1 MKRFMV
7 VWGVVWAVFSS
18 VVLAA
23 EPNLVVVKTMGAVSP
38 ELKARLVSWVSTTID
53 PATDGGIAVSRTLK
67 GQGQVILVLAGE
79 CKPGDLPVSG
89 TNGVV
94 VVDLKALKLTGMTT
108 PAAQETYARRVEKLA
123 VAGVAMQLGMAP
135 CPFPRC
141 ALYQHETVQELD
153 EKARGLCPPCTG
165 KLEEA
170 LERYRK
176 R

>member
-7 VWGVVWAVFSS
+7 VWGVVVAAFSS

-38 ELKARLVSWVSTTID
+38 ELKSRLVSWVSTALT
-53 PATDGGIAVSRTLK
+53 PATEGGIAVSRTRP
-67 GQGQVILVLAGE
+67 GQGQVLLILAGE
-79 CKPGDLPVSG
+79 CKPGDLPASG
-89 TNGVV
+89 AKGIVV
-94 VVDLKALKLTGMTT
+94 VELKALKLTDMTT
-108 PAAQETYARRVEKLA
+108 PAAQETYARRVEKMA
-123 VAGVAMQLGMAP
+123 VAGVAMQLGMVP

-153 EKARGLCPPCTG
+153 EKARGLCPPCSG
-165 KLEEA
+165 KLQEA
-170 LERYRK
+170 LERYRT